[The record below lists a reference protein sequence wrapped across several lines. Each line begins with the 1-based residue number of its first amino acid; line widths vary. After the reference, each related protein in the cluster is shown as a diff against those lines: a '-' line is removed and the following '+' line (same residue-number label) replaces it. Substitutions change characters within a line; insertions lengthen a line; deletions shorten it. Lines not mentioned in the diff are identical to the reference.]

1 MTPDDSTRTTPQTPA
16 VAPTPTPAAPASSP
30 PAPAPAAK
38 SRRWVVALVALAAV
52 VIAALA
58 VAGIV
63 RHFTGRDMGPPFTGV
78 VSGPGNGRHYRAT
91 AWSRGAAAPID
102 AAIAAGGLDEVDF
115 DWYLAQADGSIVP
128 EHENLD
134 LVRHTR
140 ERGLQAFATVVNR
153 PAKGAFSGDV
163 AAAILATPESRRR
176 HVAALVALAVDKGYD
191 GIDVDW
197 EAIPPADRD
206 RFSQF
211 VEELARALH
220 DKHRLLSIAVF
231 PKTSEP
237 GQWDLQKP
245 YDYARL
251 GAVVDEFKIMT
262 YSFSGP
268 WGEPG
273 PQMPLDWAGDV
284 LTFAAG
290 LVPPGKTYLGLPF
303 YGFDW
308 HGESTTA
315 VHSNDA
321 RDLRTRYD
329 PQVRRDTASN
339 EAVMDFTD
347 ENGLQHVVY
356 FQDQTAIAA
365 KIKLLRASHP
375 GLAGVA
381 AWELLDEDPGFW
393 KVIAR
398 GLR

>member
-1 MTPDDSTRTTPQTPA
+1 MIPDDTTEQAARPPETTR
-16 VAPTPTPAAPASSP
+16 
-30 PAPAPAAK
+30 AK
-38 SRRWVVALVALAAV
+38 RRRALVVLIALATVVIVALALV
-52 VIAALA
+52 
-58 VAGIV
+58 GIV
-63 RHFTGRDMGPPFTGV
+63 KHLSGRDQGPPFTGT
-78 VSGPGNGRHYRAT
+78 VSKPGGGRAYRAT
-91 AWSRGAAAPID
+91 AWNRGASAPID
-102 AAIAAGGLDEVDF
+102 AAVAAQALDEVDF
-115 DWYLAQADGSIVP
+115 DWYLAQSDGSIVP
-128 EHENLD
+128 EHEDLD
-134 LVRHTR
+134 LVRRTR

-191 GIDVDW
+191 GIDIDW
-197 EAIPPADRD
+197 EEVPPSERD
-206 RFSQF
+206 RFSEF
-211 VEELARALH
+211 IEELAAALH
-220 DKHRLLSIAVF
+220 DKQRLLSIAVF

-251 GAVVDEFKIMT
+251 GAAVDEFKIMT

-273 PQMPLDWAGDV
+273 PQMPLDWAGEV

-290 LVPPGKTYLGLPF
+290 LVPPEKTYLGLPF

-308 HGESTTA
+308 HGEATTA
-315 VHSNDA
+315 VHSDDVRALRA
-321 RDLRTRYD
+321 RYH
-329 PQVRRDTASN
+329 PQVRRDAASN
-339 EAVMDFTD
+339 EALMAFTD
-347 ENGLQHVVY
+347 ENGLEHVVY
-356 FQDQTAIAA
+356 FQDRAAIAA
-365 KIKLLRASHP
+365 KVKLVRSAHA

-393 KVIAR
+393 KVIAE